1 VLVLQW
7 GRWAAWVV
15 CVCGSRVAVGLGVVG
30 NTQPQPQPKAE
41 TETKKRA
48 ETKKGNSTVLA

>member
-1 VLVLQW
+1 MLVLQW

-30 NTQPQPQPKAE
+30 NTTAATATKSRNGNEE
-41 TETKKRA
+41 T
-48 ETKKGNSTVLA
+48 G